1 MDVLYGKDNLS
12 FIHLYV
18 CHTHIRFSFF
28 RQGLIALKMGP
39 FWPGLIATFLASL
52 VTMTSTMKSN
62 GGCESDDDHFYLIK
76 HRSKRD
82 YDGLSIGGQSY

>member
-1 MDVLYGKDNLS
+1 MEKITSLFTFVRMPYSYK
-12 FIHLYV
+12 V
-18 CHTHIRFSFF
+18 FF
-28 RQGLIALKMGP
+28 FYRQGMIALKMGP